1 MELSRVGPH
10 SLIQIIIH
18 NSCSLFAR
26 ATVSY
31 QKTVTDVDKLGDKG
45 DESLLSRAHDLG

>member
-10 SLIQIIIH
+10 SLIQIKIH
-18 NSCSLFAR
+18 NSCSLHVLLLANN
-26 ATVSY
+26 

-45 DESLLSRAHDLG
+45 DESLLS